1 MPGVSE
7 PFRVC
12 FVCLGNICRSP
23 MAEAVFRDRV
33 ATAGLDGR
41 VEVASA
47 GTGGWHVGEGADRRA
62 RAALRERGYTDRHEV
77 RQIRAGDVDRY
88 DLLVALDSSN
98 AADLLRLAASL
109 PDPPEIRLLR
119 EFDSQGAA
127 EGADLDDLDVP
138 DPYDDGP
145 AEFAHALNLIEAA
158 CDGLVEHVRSRL
170 G

>member
-1 MPGVSE
+1 MSQPSE
-7 PFRVC
+7 PYRVC

-23 MAEAVFRDRV
+23 MAEVVFRDRL
-33 ATAGLDGR
+33 AAAGLDVR

-47 GTGGWHVGEGADRRA
+47 GTGGWHVGGGADRRA
-62 RAALRERGYTDRHEV
+62 RAALRERGYGDRHEV

-98 AADLLRLAASL
+98 AADLRRLAAGSA
-109 PDPPEIRLLR
+109 DPPDIRLLR
-119 EFDSQGAA
+119 EFDAQAGAEQA
-127 EGADLDDLDVP
+127 DLDVP

-145 AEFAHALNLIEAA
+145 AEFAHALDLIEAA